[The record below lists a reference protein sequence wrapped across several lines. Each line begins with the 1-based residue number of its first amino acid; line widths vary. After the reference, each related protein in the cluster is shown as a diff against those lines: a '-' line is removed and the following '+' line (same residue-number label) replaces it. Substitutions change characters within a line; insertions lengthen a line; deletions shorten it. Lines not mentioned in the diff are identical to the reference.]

1 MDTQYNSSA
10 SDEIEIDLRE
20 IFAVLLH
27 YAWAIILSAIIVG
40 AAAFALS
47 KFVITPTYESTTR
60 IVILAKD
67 SGESAITYS
76 DMQLGTQLTKDYAE
90 LITSRYVVEQVIEN
104 FQLDTTYD
112 KYVGKINVV
121 TPSDTR
127 IIDITMTDEDPELAK
142 QMVDELR
149 SIAAKRIEEVMAVD
163 AVNLVDEGYVATEP
177 SDPSVL
183 KWTAI
188 GVLLGG
194 FMAAAVVLIRY
205 LLDDTIKSSEDIER
219 YLKLSTL
226 ALIPIAVEE
235 EDKGNGR
242 RRRTPKK
249 SEEEA
254 HNAAIEAVLAET
266 AENEEN
272 EENEESEEA

>member
-1 MDTQYNSSA
+1 MDTQYNASA

-40 AAAFALS
+40 AAAFAVS

-67 SGESAITYS
+67 SGESSITYS

-104 FQLDTTYD
+104 FQLDATYSQF
-112 KYVGKINVV
+112 VEKINVN

-127 IIDITMTDEDPELAK
+127 IIDITMTDEDPVLAK

-149 SIAAKRIEEVMAVD
+149 SIAAKRIEEVMDVD

-188 GVLLGG
+188 GILLGG
-194 FMAAAVVLIRY
+194 FMAAAVVLIRF

-235 EDKGNGR
+235 DDKNSGSR
-242 RRRTPKK
+242 RHHSAKK
-249 SEEEA
+249 SDSEA
-254 HNAAIEAVLAET
+254 HKAAIEAVLAEN
-266 AENEEN
+266 EDEEEN
-272 EENEESEEA
+272 EEA

>member
-1 MDTQYNSSA
+1 MDTQYNASA

-27 YAWAIILSAIIVG
+27 YAWAIILSAVIVG
-40 AAAFALS
+40 VAAFAVS

-67 SGESAITYS
+67 SGESNITYS

-104 FQLDTTYD
+104 FQLDATYSAF
-112 KYVGKINVV
+112 VEKINVS

-127 IIDITMTDEDPELAK
+127 IIDITMTDEDPMLAK

-149 SIAAKRIEEVMAVD
+149 SIAAKRIEEVMDVD

-188 GVLLGG
+188 GILLGG
-194 FMAAAVVLIRY
+194 FMAAAVVLIRF

-235 EDKGNGR
+235 EEKSGR
-242 RRRTPKK
+242 KHRSSQKK
-249 SEEEA
+249 SDSEA
-254 HNAAIEAVLAET
+254 HKAAIEAVLAEN
-266 AENEEN
+266 EDEEEN
-272 EENEESEEA
+272 EEA

>member
-1 MDTQYNSSA
+1 MDTQYNASA

-27 YAWAIILSAIIVG
+27 YAWAIILSAVIVG
-40 AAAFALS
+40 VAAFCVS

-67 SGESAITYS
+67 SGESTITYS

-104 FQLDTTYD
+104 FQLNATYD
-112 KYVGKINVV
+112 AFVQKINVN

-127 IIDITMTDEDPELAK
+127 IIDITMTDEDPVLAK

-149 SIAAKRIEEVMAVD
+149 SIAAKRIEEVMDVN

-177 SDPSVL
+177 SDPSIL

-188 GVLLGG
+188 GILLGG
-194 FMAAAVVLIRY
+194 FMAAAVVLIRF

-235 EDKGNGR
+235 EDKSSSR
-242 RRRTPKK
+242 KHRSHHKK
-249 SEEEA
+249 SDSEA
-254 HNAAIEAVLAET
+254 HKAAIEAVLAEN
-266 AENEEN
+266 EDEEN
-272 EENEESEEA
+272 EEA

>member
-1 MDTQYNSSA
+1 MDTQYNAST

-27 YAWAIILSAIIVG
+27 YAWVIILSAIIVG

-76 DMQLGTQLTKDYAE
+76 DMQLGSQLTKDYAE

-104 FQLDTTYD
+104 FQLDITYD
-112 KYVGKINVV
+112 KYVEKINVV

-188 GVLLGG
+188 GILLGG

-205 LLDDTIKSSEDIER
+205 LLDDTIKSSEDIEK

-226 ALIPIAVEE
+226 ALIPVAVEE
-235 EDKGNGR
+235 DDKEKGKGR
-242 RRRTPKK
+242 RRHAPRKT
-249 SEEEA
+249 EEEA
-254 HNAAIEAVLAET
+254 HKAAIEAVFAET
-266 AENEEN
+266 GEIEEN
-272 EENEESEEA
+272 AESEEA

>member
-1 MDTQYNSSA
+1 MDTQYNSSGN
-10 SDEIEIDLRE
+10 DEIEIDLRE
-20 IFAVLLH
+20 IFSVLLH
-27 YAWAIILSAIIVG
+27 YAWAIILSAVIVG
-40 AAAFALS
+40 VAAFAVS

-60 IVILAKD
+60 IVILAKS
-67 SGESAITYS
+67 SGETSITYS

-90 LITSRYVVEQVIEN
+90 LITSRHVVDQVIEK

-112 KYVGKINVV
+112 KYVKKIDVV

-149 SIAAKRIEEVMAVD
+149 SIAAKRIEEVMDVD

-177 SDPSVL
+177 SDPSVM

-188 GVLLGG
+188 GILLGG
-194 FMAAAVVLIRY
+194 FMAAGVVLLRY
-205 LLDDTIKSSEDIER
+205 LLDDTIKSSEDIEK

-235 EDKGNGR
+235 ETKGTKKR
-242 RRRTPKK
+242 HTPKK
-249 SEEEA
+249 SDEEA
-254 HNAAIEAVLAET
+254 HKAAIEAVLAEVAEDEDA
-266 AENEEN
+266 AENEK
-272 EENEESEEA
+272 SGEA

>member
-1 MDTQYNSSA
+1 MDTQYNASS

-27 YAWAIILSAIIVG
+27 YAWAIILSAVIVG
-40 AAAFALS
+40 VAAFAVS

-67 SGESAITYS
+67 SGESSITYT
-76 DMQLGTQLTKDYAE
+76 DMQLGSQLTKDYAE
-90 LITSRYVVEQVIEN
+90 LINSRYVVEQVIEN
-104 FQLDTTYD
+104 FQLDTTYGAFV
-112 KYVGKINVV
+112 KKIAVS

-127 IIDITMTDEDPELAK
+127 IIDITMTDEDPMLAK

-149 SIAAKRIEEVMAVD
+149 SIAAKRIEEVMDVD

-188 GVLLGG
+188 GILLGG
-194 FMAAAVVLIRY
+194 FMAAAVVLIRF

-235 EDKGNGR
+235 EEKSGSR
-242 RRRTPKK
+242 KHRSHKK
-249 SEEEA
+249 SDSEA
-254 HNAAIEAVLAET
+254 HKAAIEAVLAE
-266 AENEEN
+266 NED
-272 EENEESEEA
+272 EESEEA